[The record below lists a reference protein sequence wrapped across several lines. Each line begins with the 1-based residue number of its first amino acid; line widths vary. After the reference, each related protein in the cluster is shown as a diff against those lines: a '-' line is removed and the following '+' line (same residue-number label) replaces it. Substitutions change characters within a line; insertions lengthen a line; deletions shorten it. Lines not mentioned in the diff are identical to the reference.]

1 MTVKWLD
8 WLLERCQWYYFC
20 SSIIFYVFSTHPN
33 CPGVRGQVT
42 GINDWSPLAQES
54 LQTCLEATGLH
65 LARQQRFYFMMLS
78 LCTNRAV
85 KDGQTTRLTQTLM
98 KRCHFI
104 PKNQDE
110 KKSYQTLSLLSYFII
125 FFSSSKQC
133 TCTTIQTDFRT
144 QFEALQTN

>member
-1 MTVKWLD
+1 
-8 WLLERCQWYYFC
+8 
-20 SSIIFYVFSTHPN
+20 
-33 CPGVRGQVT
+33 
-42 GINDWSPLAQES
+42 
-54 LQTCLEATGLH
+54 
-65 LARQQRFYFMMLS
+65 MMLS

-125 FFSSSKQC
+125 FFPQANSVHALPFKQ
-133 TCTTIQTDFRT
+133 TSELNLKPYKPTRL
-144 QFEALQTN
+144 ENSNSLVPYYH